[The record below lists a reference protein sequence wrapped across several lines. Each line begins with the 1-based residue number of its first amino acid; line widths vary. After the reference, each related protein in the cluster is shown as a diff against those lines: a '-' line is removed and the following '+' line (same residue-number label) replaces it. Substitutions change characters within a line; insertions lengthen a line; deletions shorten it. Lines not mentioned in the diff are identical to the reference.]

1 MKFIFVAGNPESGKD
16 EILDMVLRGY
26 KKVLPEF
33 RYIKFDELMPKPPK
47 MERDID
53 NIRKFCR
60 NFYDKLEKK
69 LTRELKKKGNLIVN
83 GYFTIKTEHG
93 YIPILSDGF
102 FEAFKPDVLV
112 LVEVLPS
119 RPETYMME
127 TEHMDWLRQE
137 INRDYASLYSAKSG
151 AIIKVVRVKLGNI
164 GGAIRETA
172 DIIRFALK

>member
-1 MKFIFVAGNPESGKD
+1 MKFIFVTGNPESGKD

-26 KKVLPEF
+26 KKMLPRF
-33 RYIKFDELMPKPPK
+33 RYIKFDELMPKLPK

-53 NIRKFCR
+53 KIKKFCK
-60 NFYDKLEKK
+60 NFYSKLERK
-69 LTRELKKKGNLIVN
+69 LVQELKKDGNLIVN

-93 YIPILSDGF
+93 YIPILPNAF
-102 FEAFKPDVLV
+102 FETFKPDVII

-151 AIIKVVRVKLGNI
+151 AMVKVVKVKLGSI
-164 GGAIRETA
+164 GGALRETS
-172 DIIRFALK
+172 DVIRFALK